1 MTINRGASTGRW
13 RKARKRVRARKTT
26 WPHTRCK
33 PAPDG
38 VIWLTLASGNQ
49 LAGFNPATETWDIVD
64 LEEGINPHTLRFDKK
79 GRLWYTVTATNHVGM
94 FDPKTREQKFIRL
107 EFPDIETRLITW
119 FTPFF
124 IEHADLFNLEDRSA
138 DMDGVTMPMPYG
150 IDISPDRWQRLVQPA
165 EYEPHRPH

>member
-1 MTINRGASTGRW
+1 M
-13 RKARKRVRARKTT
+13 
-26 WPHTRCK
+26 
-33 PAPDG
+33 
-38 VIWLTLASGNQ
+38 TLASGNQ
-49 LAGFNPATETWDIVD
+49 LAGFNPATETWDMVD
-64 LEEGINPHTLRFDKK
+64 LEEGINPHTLRFDKQ

-107 EFPDIETRLITW
+107 EFPDMETRLITW

-150 IDISPDRWQRLVQPA
+150 IDISPIDGSVWFSQLNMQP
-165 EYEPHRPH
+165 YRPY